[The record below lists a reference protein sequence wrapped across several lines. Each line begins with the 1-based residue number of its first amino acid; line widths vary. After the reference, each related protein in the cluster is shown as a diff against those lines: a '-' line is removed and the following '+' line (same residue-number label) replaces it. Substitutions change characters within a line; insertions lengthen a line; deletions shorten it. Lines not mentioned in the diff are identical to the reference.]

1 MCNFILVVSLIGF
14 LFFVIVGLLLK
25 NNYILWLF
33 LVMFMV
39 IRVIILGKVIFNII
53 VEKILVLIE
62 FIKDKNNKKY
72 IIFK

>member
-53 VEKILVLIE
+53 VEKFLVLIE